1 MAKSS
6 SRLGLFLAGILVTV
20 LVLVLLVVIGVL
32 PFKTEHTTSGT
43 RANGTLTPLQIYEK
57 AAAGVVEVRATF
69 SGAGSSASGQGLG
82 SGFLVSSD
90 GDIITNAHVVMNEG
104 RAASSVEVVFRSPND
119 SSGSSA
125 NVKAT
130 LVGGD
135 EATDVALLKVDP
147 SQVPALH
154 PLPLGDSASVFV
166 GEPVVAIGSPLGL
179 SFTLT
184 SGIVSATS
192 RNLQAPDGSVI
203 PDGIQTD
210 AAINSGNSGGPL
222 IDSAGKVIG
231 VNTQIITQS
240 GGSQGLGFA
249 VPIATA
255 VDVMNQLQTS
265 GTVTH
270 AYLGVSGQTL
280 NAQVA
285 QALDVPVSEGVLVM
299 TVSPGSPADKAGISG
314 GHQRVM
320 IQGQPFLIG
329 GDVIEAVDGKA
340 VTSSQD
346 IAAAVARRQPGYTL
360 ALTVLSRGQTKQV
373 EVTLS
378 ARPAGI

>member
-6 SRLGLFLAGILVTV
+6 SRVGLFLAGILVTV
-20 LVLVLLVVIGVL
+20 LVLVLLMVIGVL
-32 PFKTEHTTSGT
+32 PFKTERTTSGT
-43 RANGTLTPLQIYEK
+43 QANGTLTPLQIYEK

-69 SGAGSSASGQGLG
+69 STAGSSASGQGLG
-82 SGFLVSSD
+82 SGFVVSSD

-104 RAASSVEVVFRSPND
+104 HAASSVEVVFRNPND
-119 SSGSSA
+119 SGDST
-125 NVKAT
+125 NVTAT

-154 PLPLGDSASVFV
+154 PLPLGDSAGVFV

-184 SGIVSATS
+184 SGIVSATN

-222 IDSAGKVIG
+222 IDSAGRVIG

-255 VDVMNQLQTS
+255 VDVMHQLQAS

-285 QALDVPVSEGVLVM
+285 RALDVPVSQGVLVM
-299 TVSPGSPADKAGISG
+299 SVSPGSPADSAGISG
-314 GHQRVM
+314 GHQRVV

-329 GDVIEAVDGKA
+329 GDVIEAIDGKA

-346 IAAAVARRQPGYTL
+346 VAAAVARRKPGDTL
-360 ALTVLSRGQTKQV
+360 ALAVLSRGQTKQV
-373 EVTLS
+373 DVTLS
-378 ARPAGI
+378 ARPTGI

>member
-1 MAKSS
+1 MARSS
-6 SRLGLFLAGILVTV
+6 SRLGLFVAGILVTV
-20 LVLVLLVVIGVL
+20 LVLVLLMVIGVL
-32 PFKTEHTTSGT
+32 PFKTERTTSGT
-43 RANGTLTPLQIYEK
+43 QANGTLTPLQIYEK

-69 SGAGSSASGQGLG
+69 STAGSSASGQGLG
-82 SGFLVSSD
+82 SGFVVSSD

-104 RAASSVEVVFRSPND
+104 HAASSVEVVFRNPND
-119 SSGSSA
+119 SGDST
-125 NVKAT
+125 NVTAT

-154 PLPLGDSASVFV
+154 PLPLGDSAGVFV

-184 SGIVSATS
+184 SGIVSATN

-222 IDSAGKVIG
+222 IDSAGRVIG

-255 VDVMNQLQTS
+255 VDVMHQLQAS

-285 QALDVPVSEGVLVM
+285 RALDVPVSQGVLVM
-299 TVSPGSPADKAGISG
+299 SVSPGSPADSAGISG
-314 GHQRVM
+314 GHQRVV

-329 GDVIEAVDGKA
+329 GDVIEAIDGKA

-346 IAAAVARRQPGYTL
+346 VAAAVARRKPGDTL
-360 ALTVLSRGQTKQV
+360 ALAVLSRGQTKQV
-373 EVTLS
+373 DVTLS
-378 ARPAGI
+378 ARPTGI

>member
-1 MAKSS
+1 MARSS
-6 SRLGLFLAGILVTV
+6 SRLGLFVAGILVTV
-20 LVLVLLVVIGVL
+20 LVLVLLMVIGVL
-32 PFKTEHTTSGT
+32 PFKTERTTSGT
-43 RANGTLTPLQIYEK
+43 QANGTLTPLQIYEK

-69 SGAGSSASGQGLG
+69 STAGSSASGQGLG
-82 SGFLVSSD
+82 SGFVVSSD

-104 RAASSVEVVFRSPND
+104 HAASSVEVVFRNPND
-119 SSGSSA
+119 SGDST
-125 NVKAT
+125 NVTAT

-154 PLPLGDSASVFV
+154 PLPLGDSAGVFV

-184 SGIVSATS
+184 SGIVSATN

-222 IDSAGKVIG
+222 IDSAGRVIG

-255 VDVMNQLQTS
+255 VDVMHQLQAS

-285 QALDVPVSEGVLVM
+285 RALDVPVSQGVLVM
-299 TVSPGSPADKAGISG
+299 SVSPGSPADSAGISG
-314 GHQRVM
+314 GHQRVV

-329 GDVIEAVDGKA
+329 GDVIEAIDGKA

-346 IAAAVARRQPGYTL
+346 VAAAVARRKPGDTHAL
-360 ALTVLSRGQTKQV
+360 AVLSRGQTKQV